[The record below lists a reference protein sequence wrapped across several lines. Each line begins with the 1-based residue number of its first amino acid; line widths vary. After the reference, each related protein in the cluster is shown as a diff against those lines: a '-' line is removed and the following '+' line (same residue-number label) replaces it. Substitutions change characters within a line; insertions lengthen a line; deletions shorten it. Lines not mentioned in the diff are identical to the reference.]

1 MKIKHIDRPPKH
13 ITTIGGQALIEGIL
27 MRGPKDVA
35 IAIRKKDNEIELK
48 KMKLNTLGMRYKIF
62 RLPLIR
68 GVVGLVESLAFGIK
82 ALMYSAEFFDVEEDE
97 KESKSTFFYR
107 LLEKIYKDRAEE
119 VYDRINSK
127 IDSGLDKLFKDKRED
142 VEIAITLIISLL
154 LSIGLFM
161 FLPTLITNIFK
172 NIIHQPIIFNL
183 VEGLIRIAIFLLYV
197 VFASKVDEVGRV
209 FEYHGA
215 EHKTIHCYEY
225 GDELT
230 VENVKKYPI
239 LHPRCGTS
247 FLFMV
252 MIVSIL
258 VLSFFGW
265 PDPIKRLLIRLVM
278 LPVIAGISYEINRL
292 IGKSSSPLAYVI
304 SYPGL
309 FIQKIATVKEPD
321 DSQIEVAIKALEAVL
336 TGNKE
341 EDAWK

>member
-1 MKIKHIDRPPKH
+1 MKIKNIDKPPNH

-27 MRGPKDVA
+27 MRGPRDVA
-35 IAIRKKDNEIELK
+35 IAVRKKDNEIELK
-48 KMKLNTLGMRYKIF
+48 KVKLNTLAMRYKVF
-62 RLPLIR
+62 KLPLIR
-68 GVVGLVESLAFGIK
+68 GVVGLVESLAFGLK
-82 ALMYSAEFFDVEEDE
+82 ALMYSAEFFDIEED
-97 KESKSTFFYR
+97 KEDKPGLFYK
-107 LLEKIYKDRAEE
+107 LLEKIYKDRAKEKYE
-119 VYDRINSK
+119 KINNK
-127 IDSGLDKLFKDKRED
+127 IDSGLDKIFKDKRQD
-142 VEIAITLIISLL
+142 VEIAVTLIISLL

-161 FLPTLITNIFK
+161 FLPTLITSLFK
-172 NIIHQPIIFNL
+172 NIIHEPIILNL
-183 VEGLIRIAIFLLYV
+183 VEGLIRIAIFLIYV

-265 PDPIKRLLIRLVM
+265 PDPVKRLLIRLVM
-278 LPVIAGISYEINRL
+278 LPVIAGISYEINRI
-292 IGKSSSPLAYVI
+292 IGKSSSPLAYII